1 MKAPE
6 KISEADFVELET
18 LVKANPFFQNG
29 HSIVARASRRL
40 KKPNAAKKMNTAAM
54 YATNR
59 NIFKQYILGQIKFDQ
74 PKVAASGTPQPTP
87 TKTGATAKT
96 VSAPRKAPKHNT
108 EEEQSALVKEIY
120 ENLEKWK
127 ASREHYLDYDKK
139 HPEEIVIEDPNSST
153 PATPQVEE
161 QKEAAPIPAE
171 IPKVQETSDQTST
184 DEPKD
189 SVAEKNVDEV
199 EKIKNQVVEEIEA
212 EEESISKALS
222 DIAEKNKK
230 QEDSPQEAGEP
241 KAKESPKASIPTISS
256 DELTAIVDAESSEDE
271 SNPTQEAKDTVEEI
285 EQSIAPEPQ
294 VSEPEASE
302 TINETID
309 STSTAEVEEI
319 AQEPEVIEE
328 VESIKEDIEET
339 KIEEVENES
348 EDTLQ
353 DEPED
358 EIELAISIDTSSDKS
373 TEETEEVLDQ
383 LDKEIQELKLT
394 PGSSKTGKKFRLGVL
409 KRGTKFTKE
418 RVKKTG
424 IKATSKKAATPPK
437 KTTSDKQETTVTAK
451 KTAVKKQAST
461 KTEKKATTK
470 SSSPKNTKKAIPA
483 KTVTKKA
490 KEEKPTSKKV
500 SPTTKTTT
508 TAKKKATT
516 KKQVEEKK
524 TVAKK
529 TTPKVATKK
538 TSSAKSEPKAK
549 TDTAKKSATKKAAPK
564 FRMSAT
570 LGAKNKKKSTP
581 KKSTKKDDD
590 SSSEKKKPKEVGA
603 TAKKGAVDQSN
614 IIDSFIELNP
624 TIQVSKEK
632 LQEDSPV
639 EDLAA
644 RYDAFPDHL
653 VTENLATILVSQ
665 GKVEKAIDIYQK
677 LILKNPQKKA
687 YFASQIEKLNKK

>member
-29 HSIVARASRRL
+29 HSVVARASRRL

-87 TKTGATAKT
+87 TKTGASAKT
-96 VSAPRKAPKHNT
+96 VSVPRKAPKHNT

-153 PATPQVEE
+153 TATPQVEE

-184 DEPKD
+184 EEPKD

-230 QEDSPQEAGEP
+230 QEDSPQEAKEP

-302 TINETID
+302 SINETID

-319 AQEPEVIEE
+319 AQEPEVTEE

-353 DEPED
+353 DEQED

-424 IKATSKKAATPPK
+424 IKATFKKATTPPK
-437 KTTSDKQETTVTAK
+437 KTTSDKQETTATAK

-470 SSSPKNTKKAIPA
+470 SSSPKTTKKATPA
-483 KTVTKKA
+483 KTVAKKA
-490 KEEKPTSKKV
+490 KEEKPTSKKA
-500 SPTTKTTT
+500 SPTTKKTT
-508 TAKKKATT
+508 TAKKKATI

-524 TVAKK
+524 PVAKK
-529 TTPKVATKK
+529 TTPKVAAKK
-538 TSSAKSEPKAK
+538 TSSAKSEPKAE
-549 TDTAKKSATKKAAPK
+549 TDTTKKSATKKAAPK